1 MSQSPVTRV
10 ELQKLS
16 GGRVLQHL
24 AIGGLFGIGLFVA
37 VSGIYGLSEDTN
49 GSEWVLVFGLLLIL
63 LAELLRRA
71 NLNQIRPGAIVVADS
86 KLRITYPPLLRGP
99 LELDLDD
106 VSVAAI
112 AAENAEPSFPVYAD
126 GQRTA
131 KVTDELPAVLAGF
144 QSARWSRTTRP
155 RTPSCCSRNR
165 WRLQAE
171 ADRVA
176 RPASL
181 RATGWDRGQRRGSW
195 PRPPHV
201 RGCRDSLPDQ
211 RAGFEAP
218 GEDQRRGSSD

>member
-71 NLNQIRPGAIVVADS
+71 NLNQIRPGALVVADS

-112 AAENAEPSFPVYAD
+112 AADNAEPTFPVYAD

-131 KVTDELPAVLAGF
+131 KVTDELPAGF
-144 QSARWSRTTRP
+144 PSARWSRTTRP
-155 RTPSCCSRNR
+155 RTPSCCSRDR
-165 WRLQAE
+165 CRLQA
-171 ADRVA
+171 
-176 RPASL
+176 
-181 RATGWDRGQRRGSW
+181 
-195 PRPPHV
+195 
-201 RGCRDSLPDQ
+201 
-211 RAGFEAP
+211 
-218 GEDQRRGSSD
+218 